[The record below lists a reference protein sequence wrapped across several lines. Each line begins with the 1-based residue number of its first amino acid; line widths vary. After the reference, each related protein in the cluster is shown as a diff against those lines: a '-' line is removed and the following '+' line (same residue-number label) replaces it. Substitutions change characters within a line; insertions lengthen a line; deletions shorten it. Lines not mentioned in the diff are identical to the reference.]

1 MSDRPSISQRAL
13 QPREM
18 PERERP
24 LSEQYRIAGDEWVEA
39 KFKRD
44 KIKGLKNTMLE
55 RMKRDLVEQSDRDRA
70 DGLRQKSLTNAEAER
85 LVEMST
91 EWEQYILGL
100 AEAERDTE
108 SAWIKCQELEM
119 AFGEWQSREA
129 NARKE
134 RQMGRQAT

>member
-1 MSDRPSISQRAL
+1 MTSISQRAL
-13 QPREM
+13 QTRDM

-24 LSEQYRIAGDEWVEA
+24 ISERFRLAGDEWVEA